1 MNADEAQ
8 RYDPRE
14 VQDKWQ
20 ARWAELDPFRAS
32 EDPADTRE
40 RYYLTDMFPYPSGD
54 LHMGHAEAYAIG
66 DAMARF
72 AFLRGKNV
80 LHPIGWDAFG
90 LPAENAAI
98 RNNTH
103 PADWTYANIETQAAS
118 FRRYATSF
126 DWSRRLHTC
135 DPEYYHWN
143 QWLFLRMFD
152 RGLAY
157 RKGGYVNWCPH
168 DQTVLANEQVVN
180 GRCERC
186 GTEVVRRVLTQ
197 WYFKITEYADR
208 LLNDSAQLENKWP
221 DRVLLMQRNWIGRS
235 AGAEVNFEI
244 EGRGEP
250 VTVFTTR
257 PDTLYGATFF
267 VVAADSPLASQLC
280 APDRLDELDSYV
292 AQVRKL
298 TDIERQSSEREK
310 TGVFLGVHAINPVNG
325 ERIPVWAA
333 DYVLPD
339 YGTGAIMAV
348 PAHDQRDLDF
358 ARKFGLPVRVV
369 VATDL
374 PDPAGTGVATP
385 GDGVL
390 TNSGLLDGLNKVQ
403 AIERII
409 EVLAGNR
416 HGKAAVNYRL
426 RDWLVSRQRFWGTPI
441 PIIHCPS
448 CGEVPV
454 PEEQL
459 PVVLPDLRGADL
471 APHGV
476 SPLAA
481 ATDWVDVPCPKCG
494 GAAKRDTDTMD
505 TFVDSSWYMMRY
517 CSPRLDTGPFDTEKV
532 NRWMPVD
539 LYVGGV
545 EHAILH
551 LLYARFIT
559 KVLRDMGMVNFAEP
573 FTRLM
578 NQGQVINQGKA
589 MSKSLGNGVDLG
601 EQLDRYGVDAIRLTM
616 IFASPPEDDID
627 WADVNPDA
635 MVKFLG
641 RVYRIASEVARV
653 TPGGGPA
660 PETDHTAGEVALR
673 KATAR
678 AVDEVTREVENQH
691 LNVAVARLMELV
703 TAARRTIDSG
713 PGAADPAVR
722 EAAETL
728 AVMLSLF
735 APYTAEECWELLG
748 RNREVP
754 AIGRAAWPVA
764 DPALLIQESF
774 TCVVQVNGKV
784 RDRLEVPPSIT
795 EDELHEQALA
805 APGATRALEGLTV
818 QRVIVRPPK
827 LVNIV
832 ASLYAA
838 KYRNHLAQDLGV
850 VAQDRR
856 VGRVVRDQPNVTV
869 AALQRFDRGLALD
882 HGRHDLPVLGGLLLA
897 HDHPV
902 PVRDRGVDHRVAADL
917 EQEQRALADKLAGER
932 EDVLDLLFGEDGATC
947 RDAAD

>member
-1 MNADEAQ
+1 MTAVENADEAQ
-8 RYDPRE
+8 RYDPRDI
-14 VQDKWQ
+14 QDKWQ
-20 ARWAELDPFRAS
+20 ARWAEIEPFRADD
-32 EDPADTRE
+32 DPADPRE
-40 RYYLTDMFPYPSGD
+40 RFYLVDMFPYPSGD

-66 DAMARF
+66 DAMARYW
-72 AFLRGKNV
+72 FLRGKNV

-103 PADWTYANIETQAAS
+103 PVDWTYKNIETQAAS

-126 DWSRRLHTC
+126 DWSRRLQTC

-143 QWLFLRMFD
+143 QWLFLRFFE

-157 RKGGYVNWCPH
+157 RKGGYVNWCPR
-168 DQTVLANEQVVN
+168 DQTVLANEQVIA

-208 LLNDSAQLENKWP
+208 LLADAADLEGYWP
-221 DRVLLMQRNWIGRS
+221 DRVLTMQRNWIGRS
-235 AGAEVNFEI
+235 TGAAVDFAI
-244 EGRGEP
+244 EGRDEP

-267 VVAADSPLASQLC
+267 VVAADSALASELC
-280 APDRLDELDSYV
+280 ADEQRPDFEAYV
-292 AQVRKL
+292 EQVRKL
-298 TDIERQSSEREK
+298 TDIERQSTDREK
-310 TGVFLGVHAINPVNG
+310 TGVFLGVHAVNPVNG

-374 PDPAGTGVATP
+374 PDPAVTGMATP

-390 TNSGLLDGLNKVQ
+390 VNSGPLDGLTKAD
-403 AIERII
+403 AIARII
-409 EVLAGNR
+409 EILAEQSLGE
-416 HGKAAVNYRL
+416 AAVNYRL

-471 APHGV
+471 QPHGV

-481 ATDWVDVPCPKCG
+481 AADWVNVDCPKCG
-494 GAAKRDTDTMD
+494 GPALRDTDTMD
-505 TFVDSSWYMMRY
+505 TFVDSSWYQFRY
-517 CSPRLDTGPFDTEKV
+517 CSPRYAEGPFRTADTE
-532 NRWMPVD
+532 RWAPVD

-551 LLYARFIT
+551 LMYARFFT
-559 KVLRDMGMVNFAEP
+559 KVLQDMGLVSFSEP

-578 NQGQVINQGKA
+578 NQGQVINRGKA

-601 EQLDRYGVDAIRLTM
+601 EQIALYGVDAIRLTM
-616 IFASPPEDDID
+616 IFASPPQDDID

-641 RVYRIASEVARV
+641 RVHRVSSEVAAAGGGTGAGAPAGDGDHELRRV
-653 TPGGGPA
+653 T
-660 PETDHTAGEVALR
+660 HRVI
-673 KATAR
+673 
-678 AVDEVTREVENQH
+678 DEVTRQVEGYH

-703 TAARRTIDSG
+703 SATRKAIDSG

-722 EAAETL
+722 EAAEAL

-735 APYTAEECWELLG
+735 APYTAEECWEALG
-748 RNREVP
+748 GPTGP
-754 AIGRAAWPVA
+754 AGIPSVGRTTWPAA
-764 DPALLIQESF
+764 DPALLVQETV

-784 RDRLEVPPSIT
+784 RDRLEVSPEIT
-795 EDELHEQALA
+795 EDELRDLALA
-805 APGATRALEGLTV
+805 TQGAARSLAGLEV
-818 QRVIVRPPK
+818 QRVIVRPPR

-832 ASLYAA
+832 A
-838 KYRNHLAQDLGV
+838 R
-850 VAQDRR
+850 
-856 VGRVVRDQPNVTV
+856 
-869 AALQRFDRGLALD
+869 
-882 HGRHDLPVLGGLLLA
+882 
-897 HDHPV
+897 
-902 PVRDRGVDHRVAADL
+902 
-917 EQEQRALADKLAGER
+917 
-932 EDVLDLLFGEDGATC
+932 
-947 RDAAD
+947 